1 MPSVVAITSKT
12 LVESRNDYSQDIW
25 EYYFGGGNSGNNK
38 SNSYEEDAAGS
49 GIIVDQ
55 TSTELLI
62 VTNNHVVEGA
72 DSLKIQFAGT
82 ESKDSVDGYIKGT
95 DSTKDVAVVAVKLKD
110 IPSDVLK
117 NIKKATLGDS
127 DKVNVGE
134 GVIAIGNALGYGQS
148 VTTGIVSAKERT
160 MDSYDGKLLQTDAA
174 INPGNSG
181 GALLNANGEV
191 IGINSAKIATETVE
205 GIGYAIP
212 VSDVSDLITNLM
224 NQKTKTKVAESERG
238 YIGIKGVDVTSD
250 SAQMYNMP
258 TGVYVSEV
266 ISGGGAE
273 KAGITKGAVITGIEG
288 TTVDGMDALQ
298 EQLQYY
304 KAGEKVKITV
314 QTQSKNGEY
323 EKKDVEVTLGKQS
336 E

>member
-1 MPSVVAITSKT
+1 M
-12 LVESRNDYSQDIW
+12 
-25 EYYFGGGNSGNNK
+25 
-38 SNSYEEDAAGS
+38 
-49 GIIVDQ
+49 
-55 TSTELLI
+55 
-62 VTNNHVVEGA
+62 
-72 DSLKIQFAGT
+72 
-82 ESKDSVDGYIKGT
+82 
-95 DSTKDVAVVAVKLKD
+95 
-110 IPSDVLK
+110 
-117 NIKKATLGDS
+117 
-127 DKVNVGE
+127 
-134 GVIAIGNALGYGQS
+134 
-148 VTTGIVSAKERT
+148 
-160 MDSYDGKLLQTDAA
+160 
-174 INPGNSG
+174 
-181 GALLNANGEV
+181 

-323 EKKDVEVTLGKQS
+323 EKKDVDVTLGKQS